1 MLQDRVFPTC
11 EQGGRGK
18 VEMKRSGGDE
28 EEGWNGGG
36 VKMKRRGAV
45 GEGWR

>member
-18 VEMKRSGGDE
+18 VEMKRRGRGQDE
-28 EEGWNGGG
+28 KEGSSGGG
-36 VKMKRRGAV
+36 VEMKRRDGMR
-45 GEGWR
+45 EG